1 MITSVC
7 FALVCYFQT
16 PTRVFVDRVAIK
28 VNDKILTQ
36 RELLLIYK
44 QLRAGYLSAY
54 SGTELDEKLKEAWD
68 QAVTEGEE
76 QLLFY
81 EKAVELGVAY
91 SRDEI
96 LDGLNSIKESNG
108 LTDAELEQEIQKQ
121 MGMTLEEFVGY
132 NQRDRSRQV
141 VIQREI
147 VSKIQIDDSEIAKYY
162 EENINEFMEPET
174 YRISEIV
181 VFKEGDVGGSKRS
194 RILEAEKAL
203 QAGTP
208 FAEAAQNFSETP
220 TKSKGGDLG
229 LAEFGDLNPILE
241 SAAKAMSVGQ
251 VSQILETEF
260 AYFLIKLEERNPPT
274 PKPIDS
280 VHEDILNKLRLPR
293 LTTNLKKYVENLKA
307 EYLLETILKKPPAY
321 LEL

>member
-1 MITSVC
+1 MITPIC

-44 QLRAGYLSAY
+44 QLRTSYLNSY

-68 QAVTEGEE
+68 QAVSEGEE

-81 EKAVELGVAY
+81 EKAVELGIAY

-108 LTDAELEQEIQKQ
+108 LTDTELEQEINKQ
-121 MGMTLEEFVGY
+121 MGMTIEEFVGY
-132 NQRDRSRQV
+132 NQRDRSRQA
-141 VIQREI
+141 VIQREV
-147 VSKIQIDDSEIAKYY
+147 VSRIQIDDSEIAKYY
-162 EENINEFMEPET
+162 EEHLDEFMEPET
-174 YRISEIV
+174 YRLSEIV
-181 VFKEGDVGGSKRS
+181 VFREGEIGGNKHSK
-194 RILEAEKAL
+194 ILEAQQAI
-203 QAGTP
+203 QAGTT
-208 FAEAAQNFSETP
+208 FAEAAQKFSETP

-229 LAEFGDLNPILE
+229 LAEFGDLNPVLE
-241 SAAKAMSVGQ
+241 SAAKDMKVGE
-251 VSQILETEF
+251 VSGILQTEF
-260 AYFLIKLEERNPPT
+260 AYFLIKLEERNPST

-280 VHEDILNKLRLPR
+280 VHEEILNRLRMPR
-293 LTTNLKKYVENLKA
+293 LSANLTKYVDTLKS

>member
-1 MITSVC
+1 MITSMC
-7 FALVCYFQT
+7 FALVCYFQA

-44 QLRAGYLSAY
+44 QLRSTYMNSF

-68 QAVTEGEE
+68 QAVSEGEE

-108 LTDAELEQEIQKQ
+108 LTEAELEQEIEKQ
-121 MGMTLEEFVGY
+121 MGMTVEEFVGY
-132 NQRDRSRQV
+132 SQRDRSRQV
-141 VIQREI
+141 VIQREV
-147 VSKIQIDDSEIAKYY
+147 VSQIQIDDSEIAKYY
-162 EENINEFMEPET
+162 EEHLDSFMEPET

-181 VFKEGDVGGSKRS
+181 VFKEGEVGGNKRS
-194 RILEAEKAL
+194 KIL
-203 QAGTP
+203 QAQEAIQGGTA

-241 SAAKAMSVGQ
+241 SAAKAMEVGD
-251 VSQILETEF
+251 VSDILETEF

-280 VHEDILNKLRLPR
+280 VQDEILNRLRRPR
-293 LTTNLKKYVENLKA
+293 LTANLKKYVESLKA